1 MIISHGTEKEMN
13 IANLKARVIAV
24 GTVTPSQALGAQG
37 SPELLFLSDGVVQI
51 PAVLTDAAWEHLQQE
66 EDRECFSSLVHT
78 MVCLQTYSLQFHM
91 DPEKRK
97 SRFFLSL
104 GMLATMAAGPIKECP
119 PCCTTLPSVRVKIC
133 DTWRTLQSPESAVT
147 QSSQSGGN
155 LSELLDVWQYDCL
168 MDLVEEI
175 QERLT
180 AARGSASQQPST
192 SRDPLPPPSGL
203 RVRTGWD
210 VDRVR
215 FKGAGPFSVPVVHL
229 VIPDRAAPPPEAP
242 AQPDEGGGMQSGL
255 IPPSGDRPVVSS
267 TPADQ
272 PHAST
277 SGRHT
282 GPRDAARGRGFEE
295 TTTTPPREGL
305 QHVCEAPLLDQS
317 NPWNMFPPPSEV
329 FCTSSSSETSPGK
342 GLSPSQ
348 AECEEG
354 LDPDVSA
361 TPAASKE
368 DQSFLPPYQ
377 NPPAHAASCLT
388 PVSSGSS
395 LPDSAAQVEP
405 TAVLSSGEKIPCLA
419 MEADV
424 CSEKDLQG
432 TTSSACRVK
441 RKRPESCHRQ
451 SGTAAGPEQEGVPR
465 VDPSPPSW
473 LFESQPRPT
482 PQAGCSSQQAGGA
495 SSPPPPPPVVHSDGS
510 HFSYRYKV
518 SLKNMQDLSRF
529 KVADHHLRWAVKYLV
544 VPKHVDKP

>member
-1 MIISHGTEKEMN
+1 MTRSRTKLEPWIENMIISHGTENEMN
-13 IANLKARVIAV
+13 TANLKARVIAV
-24 GTVTPSQALGAQG
+24 GTVTSSQALGAQG

-66 EDRECFSSLVHT
+66 EDRECLSSLVHT

-104 GMLATMAAGPIKECP
+104 GMLATMAAGPIKDCP

-133 DTWRTLQSPESAVT
+133 DTWRTLQSPESVLT
-147 QSSQSGGN
+147 QSSQSAGN
-155 LSELLDVWQYDCL
+155 LSELLGVWQYDCL
-168 MDLVEEI
+168 MDFVEEI

-192 SRDPLPPPSGL
+192 SRDPLPPPSGVP
-203 RVRTGWD
+203 VRTGWD

-215 FKGAGPFSVPVVHL
+215 FKGAGPFSVPVAHL
-229 VIPDRAAPPPEAP
+229 VIPDRVAPPPEAP
-242 AQPDEGGGMQSGL
+242 AQPVEGGGTQSGL

-267 TPADQ
+267 MPAAQ
-272 PHAST
+272 PRAST
-277 SGRHT
+277 SGHHG
-282 GPRDAARGRGFEE
+282 GPRDTARGRGFEE
-295 TTTTPPREGL
+295 TTTAPPREGL
-305 QHVCEAPLLDQS
+305 HHVCEALFLDQS

-329 FCTSSSSETSPGK
+329 FCTSSSSETSLVK
-342 GLSPSQ
+342 RLSPSQ
-348 AECEEG
+348 AGCEE
-354 LDPDVSA
+354 
-361 TPAASKE
+361 
-368 DQSFLPPYQ
+368 SFLPPYQ

-395 LPDSAAQVEP
+395 PPDSMAQVEP
-405 TAVLSSGEKIPCLA
+405 IAVLSSGEKIPCLA
-419 MEADV
+419 VEADV

-451 SGTAAGPEQEGVPR
+451 PGTAAGPEQEGVPQ
-465 VDPSPPSW
+465 VDLSPPSW
-473 LFESQPRPT
+473 LFESQRRST

-495 SSPPPPPPVVHSDGS
+495 SSPLPPPPPMVHSDGS

-518 SLKNMQDLSRF
+518 SRKNMQDLSRF
-529 KVADHHLRWAVKYLV
+529 KVADDHLRWAVKYLV